1 MLYSNLDFEKSMEPN
16 YLDLDPEERIN
27 KILAFL
33 SVILGAS
40 SICAGLYPPLGIIA
54 GVISLFSGIRGR
66 RSASRKVATLGILI
80 SAFAITLSVIY
91 WIFLAIKKYL
101 ETSAG

>member
-1 MLYSNLDFEKSMEPN
+1 MEPN

-27 KILAFL
+27 KLLAFL

-54 GVISLFSGIRGR
+54 GAISLFSGIRGR
-66 RSASRKVATLGILI
+66 RSSSRKVANLGII
-80 SAFAITLSVIY
+80 VSAFGITMSVVF
-91 WIFLAIKKYL
+91 WIFLAIQNYL
-101 ETSAG
+101 KISS

>member
-1 MLYSNLDFEKSMEPN
+1 MEPN

-27 KILAFL
+27 KLLAFL

-54 GVISLFSGIRGR
+54 GAISLFSGIRGR
-66 RSASRKVATLGILI
+66 RSSSRKVATFGIII
-80 SAFAITLSVIY
+80 SAFGITMSVVF
-91 WIFLAIKKYL
+91 WIFLAIQNYL
-101 ETSAG
+101 KISS

>member
-1 MLYSNLDFEKSMEPN
+1 MEPN

-40 SICAGLYPPLGIIA
+40 SVCAGLYPPLGIVA
-54 GVISLFSGIRGR
+54 GAVSLYSGIRGR
-66 RSASRKVATLGILI
+66 KSASKKGATFGIIL
-80 SAFAITLSVIY
+80 SAFGITVSVVY
-91 WIFLAIKKYL
+91 WIFLSIQKYL
-101 ETSAG
+101 TSGA

>member
-1 MLYSNLDFEKSMEPN
+1 MEPN

-27 KILAFL
+27 KLLAFL

-54 GVISLFSGIRGR
+54 GAISLYSGIRGR
-66 RSASRKVATLGILI
+66 RSASRKVATFGIII
-80 SAFAITLSVIY
+80 SAFAITMSVVY
-91 WIFLAIKKYL
+91 WIFLAIQKYL
-101 ETSAG
+101 TSGAS

>member
-1 MLYSNLDFEKSMEPN
+1 MEPN

-27 KILAFL
+27 KLLAFL

-54 GVISLFSGIRGR
+54 GGISLFSGIRGR
-66 RSASRKVATLGILI
+66 RSLSRKIATLGIII
-80 SAFAITLSVIY
+80 SAFGITMSVVY
-91 WIFLAIKKYL
+91 WIFLGIQKYL
-101 ETSAG
+101 TLSAS

>member
-1 MLYSNLDFEKSMEPN
+1 MIASLKNNMEPN

-40 SICAGLYPPLGIIA
+40 SICAGLYPPIGIIA
-54 GVISLFSGIRGR
+54 GAVSLYSGIRGR
-66 RSASRKVATLGILI
+66 RSASRKAATLGIFI
-80 SAFAITLSVIY
+80 SAFGITVSVVY
-91 WIFLAIKKYL
+91 WIFLAIQRYL
-101 ETSAG
+101 TTAGN